1 MGNLFDCFAYPMT
14 LEVKDTRNLKTY
26 GDRWIGNLPKL
37 KRAQLMATTKK
48 GQRIQRCSTTIVW
61 TDYEVGL
68 LQRDPTAS
76 QQMRL
81 ISSTPFRDMDRI
93 LDHLFLTGLAGV
105 TRDNLIAHNIS
116 IIINA
121 TYEVPLLMLPTRI
134 YSVRVPVDD
143 DPEDEIYPY
152 LHDVTDFMFRA
163 AYEGFRIVVHCLAGA
178 SRSTTIV
185 LAYLIKYGK
194 LSLEESFDYVHRGRP
209 CARPNMAFFSQ
220 LIRFEKEVR
229 GCTSVKMVEYPAIRI
244 GGGNS
249 GKMIRVPDLY
259 KRSYPHLF
267 EAERNNQ
274 LRN

>member
-1 MGNLFDCFAYPMT
+1 MGNICDCFDYPMT
-14 LEVKDTRNLKTY
+14 LETRDTRALKSY
-26 GDRWIGNLPKL
+26 GDRWLSNLPTL
-37 KRAQLMATTKK
+37 KRGQLMTTTKR
-48 GQRIQRCSTTIVW
+48 GQRIQRCTTTIVW
-61 TDYEVGL
+61 TDYEVGV
-68 LQRDPTAS
+68 LQRDPNAT

-81 ISSTPFRDMDRI
+81 ISSTPFRDIDRI

-105 TRDNLIAHNIS
+105 TRDNLVAHNIS
-116 IIINA
+116 VIINA
-121 TYEVPLLMLPTRI
+121 TFEVPLLMLPGRI

-152 LHDVTDFMFRA
+152 LHDITDFMFRA

-194 LSLEESFDYVHRGRP
+194 LTLEEAFDYVHRGRP

-220 LIRFEKEVR
+220 LIRFEKDVY
-229 GCTSVKMVEYPAIRI
+229 GTATVKMREYPVRV
-244 GGGNS
+244 GGGS
-249 GKMIRVPDLY
+249 GRVIRVPDLY
-259 KRSYPHLF
+259 KRSYPQLF
-267 EAERNNQ
+267 EAEKNNQ